1 MVVPDEDAQ
10 DGQGKEEEQGCA
22 GSQHCT
28 KGLVVGQEVRR
39 FGDAL
44 TLLHVGSVVL
54 RALLAHSTI

>member
-22 GSQHCT
+22 GSQHCAE
-28 KGLVVGQEVRR
+28 GLVVGQEVSC

-44 TLLHVGSVVL
+44 TLLHIGPLVL
-54 RALLAHSTI
+54 RALLTHSTI